1 MKIPDH
7 EFTSKM
13 YPRIDAHTTFKYPD
27 DRLLK
32 LQGVIAEDNLHK
44 PDMLDL
50 DGESCLFVVKSGK
63 TTGVTIGRATGI
75 FSYVR
80 QYFPNDTHQTSKE
93 WAILPYDNKSG
104 VFSAPGDSGSII
116 ADGSGRIGGLFTGG
130 AGTTES
136 SDVTYATPFYWLLSR
151 IKANGFP
158 KAHINPVMD

>member
-1 MKIPDH
+1 
-7 EFTSKM
+7 M

-32 LQGVIAEDNLHK
+32 LQGIIPEDEPRN
-44 PDMLDL
+44 PDILDRN
-50 DGESCLFVVKSGK
+50 GESCCFVIKNGNA
-63 TTGVTIGRATGI
+63 TDVTIGRATGI

-80 QYFPNDTHQTSKE
+80 QYFPNDTRQTSME

-116 ADGSGRIGGLFTGG
+116 ADGRGRIGGPLTGS
-130 AGTTES
+130 AGKTES
-136 SDVTYATPFYWLLSR
+136 SDVTYATPFFWLLSR

-158 KAHINPVMD
+158 NAHINPVMA